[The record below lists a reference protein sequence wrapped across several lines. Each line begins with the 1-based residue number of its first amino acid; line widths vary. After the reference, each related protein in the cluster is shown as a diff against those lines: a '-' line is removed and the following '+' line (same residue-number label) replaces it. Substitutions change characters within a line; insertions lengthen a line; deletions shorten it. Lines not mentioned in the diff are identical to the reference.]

1 MRAGIQLALWTD
13 ESMDYTVKVQHRWN
27 FLVTDI
33 TWNGYWHYLK
43 YVSNYLIE
51 KVTHMT
57 FYFSEMSF
65 LTSDKYISFYKR
77 FKWLALLIIFVTY
90 DYIQV
95 TECNKI
101 WIKYC
106 FSFLSHSLSIDEFM
120 FKFSSADILLN
131 TTLSK
136 STSRGFLHLSKIFQV
151 SFTKNFS
158 NSLLSNL
165 EIVNVSQMQH
175 YQRYKWAPKGQ
186 NKEKNLTATPN
197 LLTRLF
203 KLWKSEK
210 SQKLMLVS
218 KFKMLP
224 QRIII
229 SSTVSMC
236 TAILWA

>member
-1 MRAGIQLALWTD
+1 MTAGIQLALWTD
-13 ESMDYTVKVQHRWN
+13 ESTDYTVKVQHRCN

-65 LTSDKYISFYKR
+65 PTSDKYISFYKR

-106 FSFLSHSLSIDEFM
+106 FPFLSHSLSIDEFM

-158 NSLLSNL
+158 NSFLSYL

-186 NKEKNLTATPN
+186 NKEKKSNCNPESPDSSFQTPKI
-197 LLTRLF
+197 R
-203 KLWKSEK
+203 KI
-210 SQKLMLVS
+210 S
-218 KFKMLP
+218 KADA
-224 QRIII
+224 
-229 SSTVSMC
+229 SV
-236 TAILWA
+236 